1 MQTRKAELLSAAAEY
16 LAEHGVADLS
26 LRPLAAA
33 IGTSARLLIF
43 HFGSK
48 ERLVQE
54 AMAEVQTRLQ
64 RSFVSMIDTGPS
76 RTAPLKLFWHWAT
89 DPEHLPYV
97 RLLYEVQIIAIQ
109 NPEEYGRYLQQS
121 SMDWLGLAVQA
132 MSASARTTTMAT
144 LCIAV
149 FDGLFLELLST
160 GDHARL
166 TRALDRF
173 IAMAQSA
180 RGSPRSPPARL
191 RPSDASSR
199 GGARHSR
206 SKRS

>member
-1 MQTRKAELLSAAAEY
+1 MPTRKAELLSASVDY

-26 LRPLAAA
+26 LRPMAAA

-54 AMAEVQTRLQ
+54 VMAEVQARLKA
-64 RSFVSMIDTGPS
+64 SFVSMIDTSPH
-76 RTAPLKLFWHWAT
+76 RVAPLKRFWHWAT
-89 DPEHLPYV
+89 QPEHYPYV

-109 NPEEYGRYLQQS
+109 NPDAYGAYLQRAS
-121 SMDWLGLAVQA
+121 ASWLALAEQA
-132 MSASARTTTMAT
+132 MSTSARTTTLAT

-160 GDHARL
+160 GDHART

-173 IAMAQSA
+173 IEMAQVA
-180 RGSPRSPPARL
+180 RGYRPSPPARL
-191 RPSDASSR
+191 QPTDASSQ
-199 GGARHSR
+199 GAARPSR

>member
-16 LAEHGVADLS
+16 LAENGVADLS
-26 LRPLAAA
+26 LRPMAAA

-54 AMAEVQTRLQ
+54 AMAEVQHRLQ
-64 RSFVSMIDTGPS
+64 TSFVSMIDAGP
-76 RTAPLKLFWHWAT
+76 RRVAPLKRFWHWAT
-89 DPEHLPYV
+89 RPENLPYV

-109 NPEEYGRYLQQS
+109 NPEAYGVYLRQS

-173 IAMAQSA
+173 IAMAHAA
-180 RGSPRSPPARL
+180 RGYQPSPPAR
-191 RPSDASSR
+191 RQPSDASSR
-199 GGARHSR
+199 GGARPSR